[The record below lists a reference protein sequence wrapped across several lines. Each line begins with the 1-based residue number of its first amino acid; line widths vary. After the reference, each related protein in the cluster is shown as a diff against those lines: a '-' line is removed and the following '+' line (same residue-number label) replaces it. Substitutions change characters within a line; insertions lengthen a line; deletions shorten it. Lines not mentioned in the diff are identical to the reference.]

1 MQLEDW
7 PSASSSSPH
16 AVALRVLAC
25 ARSSSSKSSGGGG
38 GGGNVEG
45 EEDAGECDE
54 YEIGETVV
62 SRSGGLSYCHH
73 VSRRQKVSQPV
84 HNLVI
89 VVAVQ
94 LACLVAWLLGCLVA
108 CLPRHTGAHSAAV
121 AASIVLSALG
131 MRAMRRLQKISSLCS
146 SLGPLSSTAAGGAGG
161 GGAAAW
167 ATPSVTTA
175 SLAQMSGS
183 DEHVKRTATFLRRPS
198 MPLRGDGGSSVLPVP
213 SARAVLRIHRRR
225 RGALRE
231 QKFRRYDVATF
242 IIRRLRRR
250 KKIKIGVV
258 RASST
263 GERSAQLSCDCEV

>member
-94 LACLVAWLLGCLVA
+94 LACLL
-108 CLPRHTGAHSAAV
+108 
-121 AASIVLSALG
+121 
-131 MRAMRRLQKISSLCS
+131 
-146 SLGPLSSTAAGGAGG
+146 TATHRCPFCGG
-161 GGAAAW
+161 GGVDRTFGTRNASDAATPEDLEPLLLAW
-167 ATPSVTTA
+167 A
-175 SLAQMSGS
+175 AQFHRWWWCCWWWCCCLGYSFRDHRIAGAN
-183 DEHVKRTATFLRRPS
+183 ERQRR
-198 MPLRGDGGSSVLPVP
+198 
-213 SARAVLRIHRRR
+213 AR
-225 RGALRE
+225 
-231 QKFRRYDVATF
+231 
-242 IIRRLRRR
+242 
-250 KKIKIGVV
+250 
-258 RASST
+258 
-263 GERSAQLSCDCEV
+263 

>member
-1 MQLEDW
+1 L
-7 PSASSSSPH
+7 
-16 AVALRVLAC
+16 L
-25 ARSSSSKSSGGGG
+25 
-38 GGGNVEG
+38 
-45 EEDAGECDE
+45 
-54 YEIGETVV
+54 
-62 SRSGGLSYCHH
+62 
-73 VSRRQKVSQPV
+73 
-84 HNLVI
+84 
-89 VVAVQ
+89 
-94 LACLVAWLLGCLVA
+94 AWLLGCLVA

-146 SLGPLSSTAAGGAGG
+146 SLGPLSSTAAGGGG

-225 RGALRE
+225 GSSARE
-231 QKFRRYDVATF
+231 QKFGRYDVVATF
-242 IIRRLRRR
+242 IIRRLRR